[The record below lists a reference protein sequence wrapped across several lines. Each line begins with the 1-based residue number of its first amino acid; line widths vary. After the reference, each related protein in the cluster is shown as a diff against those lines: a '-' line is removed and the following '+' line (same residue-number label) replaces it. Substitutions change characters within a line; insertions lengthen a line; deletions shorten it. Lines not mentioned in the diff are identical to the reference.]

1 MASFN
6 GTSLKPLSSKKLNY
20 KIFKYSSSSST
31 YLPEN
36 ILEDNPG
43 DQSSRWSTEAN
54 TPPQFVILKL
64 EKPSIVTK
72 ITFGK
77 YEKTHSC
84 NLKHFKVYGMAISNQ
99 EENGQEPDFANDNNT
114 LLLIDSGLKNDTVPE
129 TFRLKHV
136 VHDHYLPVNYVKIT
150 PLECWKP
157 SFNFS
162 IWYVSLEG
170 DDTSE
175 MVQNSLAW
183 HDQYRQREAIRL
195 CLKHFRQHNYTDAF
209 EYLQQK
215 TRIRLEDP
223 LLTELHHTVVRKGDY
238 EASEEIVTKAIEG
251 GLFDKWMDGQLPI
264 PEWTPLI
271 LPDEILC
278 EELSP
283 TSPTPTEDGGGGVAG
298 PGPGG
303 RNNNNDVVDD
313 QNLEVMTSESED
325 SNKSSALSSPSS
337 SNAPAIPSHP
347 GCRGGHQMVI
357 NSDNQVLYLFGGW
370 DGNRDLADFWA
381 FDISSGKWRLL
392 SLNTEADGG
401 PSPRSCH
408 KMIFDPKTRQ
418 IFILGRY
425 LERGLRDRAQN
436 IKSDFYKYEVDRN
449 KWTKITEDTSKDGGP
464 MLIFDHQMCIDSDK
478 SKIYVF
484 GGQSLVISLS
494 DVPVSSSEKMYS
506 GLYEYHIPSNTW
518 TKRRDDVGQVPTSG
532 SGQATSGFRHEL
544 KSRSSHSMLFHKEL
558 RKLFIFGGQR
568 KGSEYLN
575 DFFSYNVDTD
585 EMEMISTGTCP
596 ESAIP
601 AVGHTQRA
609 TINQNRHEIHVMT
622 GLNRDTDKSERKN
635 DTKVTNSFW
644 VYNILTD
651 KWTCFYRNENN
662 SSIYWNKMQT
672 EEPRPRYAHQ
682 LVYDEVNCVH
692 FMFGGNPGGK
702 QGKEDKLRLGDFWR
716 LQLIRPSRK
725 DVLRRCKLMIR
736 QCNFSE
742 LASNNQM
749 QALKYLHTSLA
760 SIVDHKN
767 PKEEREYQLLTSEL
781 FRSPSGT
788 ANLMLSAC
796 TKRAS
801 NKRSREGS
809 PLHQQTNSTINA
821 TTDDRTYQIRS
832 GLFDKLAAHFPDELT
847 HPRGSLIDLIP
858 YSASLSNENSLA
870 TQ

>member
-1 MASFN
+1 
-6 GTSLKPLSSKKLNY
+6 
-20 KIFKYSSSSST
+20 
-31 YLPEN
+31 
-36 ILEDNPG
+36 LEDNPG

-64 EKPSIVTK
+64 DKPSVVTK

-99 EENGQEPDFANDNNT
+99 EDNGQEPDFANDNNT

-484 GGQSLVISLS
+484 GGQS
-494 DVPVSSSEKMYS
+494 SS
-506 GLYEYHIPSNTW
+506 N
-518 TKRRDDVGQVPTSG
+518 
-532 SGQATSGFRHEL
+532 
-544 KSRSSHSMLFHKEL
+544 
-558 RKLFIFGGQR
+558 
-568 KGSEYLN
+568 
-575 DFFSYNVDTD
+575 
-585 EMEMISTGTCP
+585 
-596 ESAIP
+596 
-601 AVGHTQRA
+601 
-609 TINQNRHEIHVMT
+609 
-622 GLNRDTDKSERKN
+622 
-635 DTKVTNSFW
+635 
-644 VYNILTD
+644 
-651 KWTCFYRNENN
+651 
-662 SSIYWNKMQT
+662 
-672 EEPRPRYAHQ
+672 
-682 LVYDEVNCVH
+682 
-692 FMFGGNPGGK
+692 
-702 QGKEDKLRLGDFWR
+702 
-716 LQLIRPSRK
+716 QLIRCPS
-725 DVLRRCKLMIR
+725 I
-736 QCNFSE
+736 E
-742 LASNNQM
+742 
-749 QALKYLHTSLA
+749 
-760 SIVDHKN
+760 
-767 PKEEREYQLLTSEL
+767 
-781 FRSPSGT
+781 
-788 ANLMLSAC
+788 
-796 TKRAS
+796 
-801 NKRSREGS
+801 
-809 PLHQQTNSTINA
+809 
-821 TTDDRTYQIRS
+821 
-832 GLFDKLAAHFPDELT
+832 
-847 HPRGSLIDLIP
+847 
-858 YSASLSNENSLA
+858 
-870 TQ
+870 